1 VGKRKDF
8 GCTPEKA
15 FREVASLKLNPEET
29 PQQTAHANGGDD
41 TDRQE
46 LELKNFTQL
55 I

>member
-1 VGKRKDF
+1 MVLWGKRKDF

-29 PQQTAHANGGDD
+29 PQTPVTHRA
-41 TDRQE
+41 
-46 LELKNFTQL
+46 